1 MVNLRAAI
9 KTMEAATLLAR
20 TTFHRLQYVGPYV
33 GMPTSRFK

>member
-1 MVNLRAAI
+1 MANLRAAI

-20 TTFHRLQYVGPYV
+20 TAYHRLQYAGSYV